1 MISSGNRFSGGN
13 KEVTNTPLI
22 QKGNKVFPTE
32 ANCEKEYTISISN
45 LLLNDS
51 STFAFSVS
59 LFHQASDL
67 FLTEDP
73 VITGMNPEN
82 GTINVRLKI
91 KNEGDGA
98 FEVKLFYT
106 VFGGA

>member
-1 MISSGNRFSGGN
+1 MISSGNRFSGGK
-13 KEVTNTPLI
+13 KEITNTPLI
-22 QKGNKVFPTE
+22 QNGSKVFTTE
-32 ANCEKEYTISISN
+32 ADCEKEYTISIPN
-45 LLLNDS
+45 LLFNDD

-67 FLTEDP
+67 FLTEYP

-82 GTINVRLKI
+82 GTVNVRLKV
-91 KNEGDGA
+91 KNEGKGA

>member
-1 MISSGNRFSGGN
+1 MISSGNRFSGGK
-13 KEVTNTPLI
+13 KEITNTPSI
-22 QKGNKVFPTE
+22 QRGSKLFTTE
-32 ANCEKEYTISISN
+32 PNCEKEYTISIPN
-45 LLLNDS
+45 LIFNDD
-51 STFAFSVS
+51 STFAFAVS

-82 GTINVRLKI
+82 QTINVRIKV
-91 KNEGDGA
+91 KNEGKGA

-106 VFGGA
+106 VFGGV

>member
-1 MISSGNRFSGGN
+1 MISSGNRFSGGK
-13 KEVTNTPLI
+13 KEVSNTPLI
-22 QKGNKVFPTE
+22 QKGSKTFPTE
-32 ANCEKEYTISISN
+32 ANCEKEYTISIPK
-45 LLLNDS
+45 LLFNDS

-67 FLTEDP
+67 HLTEDP

-91 KNEGDGA
+91 KNEGEGA